1 MSSLVAIDTISNG
14 STSSAELK
22 ITGIDNSFERYLVIG
37 TNIGTNYNTQ
47 LNIQVTKS
55 GTAFSSAV
63 YDSVG
68 YNLRS
73 DYTSKLN
80 RSTTNNTSFQYLWNN
95 MTGANMYNQETC
107 FFYLY
112 LTNFAD
118 ATKYDYMQFASGV
131 AESNGQQGYY
141 APNSVCIVK
150 DASASDGILL
160 RENSNQLYTGE
171 MTLYGIKG

>member
-14 STSSAELK
+14 STSSAEVKL
-22 ITGIDNSFERYLVIG
+22 TGIDDSFERYLVIG
-37 TNIGTNYNTQ
+37 TNIGSNYNTQ

-73 DYTSKLN
+73 DTTTKLN
-80 RSTTNNTSFQYLWNN
+80 RSVLSSVFQIWNN
-95 MTGANMYNQETC
+95 MSGPNVYNQETC

-118 ATKYDYMQFASGV
+118 ATKYDYMQLASGV
-131 AESNGQQGYY
+131 AESNTQQGYY

-160 RENSNQLYTGE
+160 KENSGQLYTGE
-171 MTLYGIKG
+171 MTLYGIK